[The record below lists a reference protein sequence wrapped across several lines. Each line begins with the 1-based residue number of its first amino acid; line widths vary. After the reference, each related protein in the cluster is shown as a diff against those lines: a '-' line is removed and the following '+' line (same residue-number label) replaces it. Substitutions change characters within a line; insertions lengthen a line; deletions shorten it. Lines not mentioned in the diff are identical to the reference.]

1 MTVNID
7 KVSDYLSRL
16 QDDACDRF
24 RALDGGQF
32 KEDLWQ
38 HAGGGG
44 GNSRV
49 LENGAVFEK
58 AGVNFS
64 RIRGDRLPAA
74 ALAKRTQCSGSRF
87 EAVGASIVLH
97 PQNPYVP
104 TAHCNLR
111 FFVLR
116 SDDGEPKW
124 WFGGGY
130 DLTPY
135 YPFAED
141 VIAWHRSARDAC
153 AAFGEEVYPEFKQ
166 WCDKYFYLQHRDETR
181 GVGGIFFDDLNRW
194 GFDRTF
200 DFIRAVG
207 KNFVD
212 AYGGIVTRRC
222 DTEYGARERE
232 FQLYRRGRYVEFN
245 LVYDR
250 GTLFGLQSGG
260 RCESILMSLPP
271 QVKWQY
277 GWEPEPDTAEHAL
290 YRDYLKPRDWLNMK
304 QD

>member
-1 MTVNID
+1 MNID
-7 KVSDYLSRL
+7 KVSDYLSQL
-16 QDDACDRF
+16 QNDACARF
-24 RALDGGQF
+24 QALDGGQF
-32 KEDLWQ
+32 KEDPWQ

-64 RIRGDRLPAA
+64 RIRGDQLPAA
-74 ALAKRTQCSGSRF
+74 ALAKRTEWSGNRF
-87 EAVGASIVLH
+87 EAVGISIVLH

-111 FFVLR
+111 FFVLH

-141 VIAWHRSARDAC
+141 VIAWHRAAHAAC
-153 AAFGEEVYPEFKQ
+153 STFGADVYPEFKH
-166 WCDKYFYLQHRDETR
+166 WCDKYFYLHHRNETR
-181 GVGGIFFDDLNRW
+181 GIGGIFFDDLNRW
-194 GFDRTF
+194 GFDCTF

-207 KNFVD
+207 ESFVN
-212 AYGGIVTRRC
+212 AYGDIVSRRR
-222 DTEYGARERE
+222 DTEYGDRERA

-277 GWEPEPDTAEHAL
+277 GWEPEPGTAEHAL
-290 YRDYLKPRDWLNMK
+290 YRDYLKPRDWLGPE